1 MYPVAG
7 VCDLAKLPISL
18 PVNANGGRHIDA
30 TSEYKS
36 NVWAAVYLFMF
47 ILFCI
52 FSDCIRIEMQ
62 NICAYEEREKKRE
75 QKSEKFI
82 YTIWIMMDIG

>member
-36 NVWAAVYLFMF
+36 NV
-47 ILFCI
+47 
-52 FSDCIRIEMQ
+52 
-62 NICAYEEREKKRE
+62 
-75 QKSEKFI
+75 
-82 YTIWIMMDIG
+82 

>member
-52 FSDCIRIEMQ
+52 SSDCIRIEMQ
-62 NICAYEEREKKRE
+62 NICVWGEEKEEKKRKKE
-75 QKSEKFI
+75 NKNRKNL
-82 YTIWIMMDIG
+82 YTPFE